1 MSGTQEVYVASIT
14 SLYVNYGFKEYKV
27 EASSKTV
34 GVYSVYEDAIQAL
47 LNYIIYKTNYID
59 DGFTAIPE
67 KLINIKTEEQLNVF
81 IDMYRVNRD
90 NDQVNWYYTIEK
102 HSVV

>member
-34 GVYSVYEDAIQAL
+34 GVYIVYEDAIQAL
-47 LNYIIYKTNYID
+47 LNYIIFKTDYLVE
-59 DGFTAIPE
+59 GFTAIPE
-67 KLINIKTEEQLNVF
+67 KLVKIKTEEQLNVF
-81 IDMYRVNRD
+81 IDMYTNRD
-90 NDQVNWYYTIEK
+90 DDEVKWYYTIEK
-102 HSVV
+102 QCVV